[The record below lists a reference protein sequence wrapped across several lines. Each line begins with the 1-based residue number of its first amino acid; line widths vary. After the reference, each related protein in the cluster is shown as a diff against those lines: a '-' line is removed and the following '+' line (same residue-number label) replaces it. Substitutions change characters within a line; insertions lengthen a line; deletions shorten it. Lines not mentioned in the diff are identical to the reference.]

1 MKFSAIIVYTLLDCY
16 ILEWTQIKYGATS
29 NSSSLLLWYIGQEI
43 ALLISGYYRWS
54 TVWNW
59 GKSRMERG
67 KICRLEYRSED
78 CVAIEST
85 DRINIIS
92 QVRTDERIWKRL
104 YFQKQRYVITTWYV
118 SWLDKFVNNSFYLH
132 NKFTP
137 NITVVERDSVT
148 PFSSENIYSTIWKK
162 YGLLNVMR
170 MTIGFMYH
178 FESSTGQPSQ
188 AWSVLLILIIH
199 VLLESWIFMPT

>member
-1 MKFSAIIVYTLLDCY
+1 M
-16 ILEWTQIKYGATS
+16 
-29 NSSSLLLWYIGQEI
+29 
-43 ALLISGYYRWS
+43 
-54 TVWNW
+54 WNW

-67 KICRLEYRSED
+67 KICRLEYRSEE

-148 PFSSENIYSTIWKK
+148 PFSSETTYSTIWKK

-178 FESSTGQPSQ
+178 FDSFTGQQSQ
-188 AWSVLLILIIH
+188 AWSSLLILIIH